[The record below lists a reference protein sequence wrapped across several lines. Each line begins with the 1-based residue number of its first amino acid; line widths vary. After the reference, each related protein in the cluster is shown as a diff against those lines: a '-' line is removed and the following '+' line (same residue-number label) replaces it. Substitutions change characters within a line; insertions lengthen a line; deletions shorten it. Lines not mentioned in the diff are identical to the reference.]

1 VGKARGA
8 RGRQLHLQV
17 YRRRQTGS
25 WSCVAAGL
33 TTPEWTD
40 EEITIDPQH
49 GLDYFYCATA
59 STSLS
64 PQSDFSNQASIHGYV
79 GKPLVQGE
87 QDTAEQAMGGR
98 ATLSLYPNPFNPYA
112 TVFYSL
118 PRQAHVRLFLCSL
131 LGQKVLDLVDEL
143 QSAGSYHVPLDGS
156 RLPSG
161 LYLLRLV
168 CGDQAMSHKVLLLR

>member
-1 VGKARGA
+1 
-8 RGRQLHLQV
+8 L
-17 YRRRQTGS
+17 
-25 WSCVAAGL
+25 
-33 TTPEWTD
+33 
-40 EEITIDPQH
+40 
-49 GLDYFYCATA
+49 
-59 STSLS
+59 
-64 PQSDFSNQASIHGYV
+64 
-79 GKPLVQGE
+79 GKPLVHGE
-87 QDTAEQAMGGR
+87 QNPAREPIDAR

-118 PRQAHVRLFLCSL
+118 PQQAHVRLFLCSL